1 MGGWRCQKILTD
13 VSLVALYT
21 KKDSSELGINTV
33 PKDAVN
39 RIGVQNETNIIRDA
53 TKDCIRN
60 QRAVIYVVEI

>member
-1 MGGWRCQKILTD
+1 M
-13 VSLVALYT
+13 ALYT
-21 KKDSSELGINTV
+21 KKDSSELGIDTV

-39 RIGVQNETNIIRDA
+39 RIGVQNEMNIIRDA